1 MRPGVR
7 SARSGPKSVSG
18 YTVEA
23 RDEAG
28 GRLDATRRAAL
39 SGRAACK
46 TLLDSVPRKNYKD
59 SIYGVAWLMVR
70 F

>member
-1 MRPGVR
+1 MPEPMGDDVDGCTTK
-7 SARSGPKSVSG
+7 SGP
-18 YTVEA
+18 TVPS
-23 RDEAG
+23 D
-28 GRLDATRRAAL
+28 TC
-39 SGRAACK
+39 RAACK

>member
-1 MRPGVR
+1 M
-7 SARSGPKSVSG
+7 
-18 YTVEA
+18 
-23 RDEAG
+23 
-28 GRLDATRRAAL
+28 LDIY
-39 SGRAACK
+39 RAACK